1 MGIAPACPTCD
12 IESVGMIRSW
22 IKTGAAEVL
31 GTLASP
37 TSAPVVIGYHRVVE
51 DFNASAATSIPSM
64 LVTRQML
71 ERHLDWLGQ
80 SFRFVSLDELG
91 ARLDGSDGSNDS
103 IAAIT
108 FDDGYRD
115 LYEHAFPLLQKKGI
129 PSAVF
134 VVTGLV
140 GTTGVQAHDKLYLLL
155 ARRVAARSSKPCG
168 LADLLRCI
176 EILMPGIDTKGPY
189 AATRALLEA
198 LTQDSIRRVIAA
210 LEAEVSISEDTY
222 KPFYSLTWEMLHR
235 MQQAGVTV
243 GSHTRS
249 HIVMTNESGERVANE
264 VTESREEIEERL
276 GTSVRHFAYPS
287 GIFNTASVKAVADAG
302 YRFGYTVCSHR
313 DTGHPQLTVP
323 RTFLWEKSSLDF
335 RGAFSGPILNCQ
347 IRRAF
352 DVVSGCRQRH
362 RISQESGNVQR

>member
-1 MGIAPACPTCD
+1 
-12 IESVGMIRSW
+12 MIRSW
-22 IKTGAAEVL
+22 IKTRAAGVL
-31 GTLASP
+31 STLAGS
-37 TSAPVVIGYHRVVE
+37 TGAPVVVGYHRVVE

-64 LVTRQML
+64 LVSRQML

-91 ARLDGSDGSNDS
+91 ARLDGSDGSDDS

-134 VVTGLV
+134 VVTDLV
-140 GTTGVQAHDKLYLLL
+140 STTGVQAHDKLYLLL
-155 ARRVAARSSKPCG
+155 ARRVAARSSKGG
-168 LADLLRCI
+168 LSGLLRRI
-176 EILMPGIDTKGPY
+176 EISVPGIDIKGPY

-198 LTQDSIRRVIAA
+198 LTQESIRRVIAA
-210 LEAEVSISEDTY
+210 LESEVPISEDTY

-235 MQQAGVTV
+235 MQQAGVTI
-243 GSHTRS
+243 GSHTRT

-313 DTGHPQLTVP
+313 DTRHPQLTVP
-323 RTFLWEKSSLDF
+323 RTFLWENSSRDF

-352 DVVSGCRQRH
+352 DVVSGCRQHH
-362 RISQESGNVQR
+362 RVSQESGNV